1 MTTYRSKLFGF
12 PSNVFCHSHHL
23 VNYRVHFLEKTRKK
37 SSKTNS
43 NWKEIELVLSHTPIL
58 PTLKTLFLTGKS
70 DEKNNIINQVF
81 SQLFFLSRFW
91 PHAKK
96 VDHPCYV
103 CTYVFYHMW
112 NIWDFLFHW
121 AWSITQ
127 IKHSQNRDKVVL
139 LKTVLLNFCPKQ
151 VNEWIGGPRA
161 SLFQLFI
168 AFLTWPNLTGLKRPL
183 SPFFHHLTPPGW
195 PLIWQFFLNFE
206 KWTWKGEGG
215 VE

>member
-127 IKHSQNRDKVVL
+127 IKQSQNPPAELQNIETKCSFFSRIYRIIVKNFLRSKVDDKV
-139 LKTVLLNFCPKQ
+139 KT
-151 VNEWIGGPRA
+151 
-161 SLFQLFI
+161 
-168 AFLTWPNLTGLKRPL
+168 LTYVTV
-183 SPFFHHLTPPGW
+183 
-195 PLIWQFFLNFE
+195 E
-206 KWTWKGEGG
+206 KAVAICV
-215 VE
+215 VESEHD